1 MWKLFPFEVA
11 PEKLERETVG
21 LAFVDTKAQ
30 RSVQAR
36 SYWKIKHKSSHLSD
50 RQRSSHSTRPLLA
63 SLTSSY
69 PLYTHANTAL
79 ASLCVAH
86 QEGLIKE
93 VQRGKR
99 KEKLKP
105 HKHSITLTF
114 AWASQRDERSRN
126 SRRARATEAP
136 CHPRGDLAGKSS
148 SLLVVG
154 GFTSQALTALSSKSA
169 KATKPTN
176 IFAFTNIVQPARWWS
191 LW

>member
-1 MWKLFPFEVA
+1 MCGACQHQSQIHYHCSSVIHCCLTTYSTCTCIHRLYSKMWKLFPFEVA

-79 ASLCVAH
+79 TSLCVAH

-114 AWASQRDERSRN
+114 A
-126 SRRARATEAP
+126 
-136 CHPRGDLAGKSS
+136 
-148 SLLVVG
+148 
-154 GFTSQALTALSSKSA
+154 
-169 KATKPTN
+169 
-176 IFAFTNIVQPARWWS
+176 
-191 LW
+191 